1 MTSEV
6 RLAKLEARLARVETE
21 NAALRVEVAAKD
33 AKIAKLEA
41 RIADLET
48 QLGQNSSN
56 SGKPPSSD
64 PPGAPPRSKTPSG
77 KSRGGQPGHAPK
89 KRSWLP
95 RDRVTKL
102 TEQHPSVCACCG
114 GKDLVPTDVD
124 PRRHQHIDMPKPA
137 LDVHE
142 IRMHAGDCRACGTRT
157 WAELPKGTPAHMLGP
172 NISAFIALLIA
183 FRVSRRDVQ
192 TILADVFDLPISIG
206 ALSRHESRI
215 SQALEPSYEQ
225 AVTHARTQR
234 VKHLDGSNWHLAGEL
249 RGLWT
254 IATALVSVFF
264 IVPDGTTGT
273 VAKLVASA
281 RGFLVTD
288 RGSQF
293 SFWAMERRQV
303 CWAHLMRKWVAYSE
317 KSDPEAKALGEHLI
331 LFTQLMFKHWHDF
344 RERRITRAQL
354 VQQMV
359 MVELAILG
367 LLEKGA
373 ALRIRGVSGSCQDVL
388 AHREALFTFVRVS
401 GIEPTNNNAERA
413 LRPFV
418 IWRKTSYGSQSER
431 GCRFSERLMTAA
443 QTLRKQKRSL
453 FQFLVDVCAGPR
465 RGHATP
471 SLLPATP

>member
-1 MTSEV
+1 MTSEE
-6 RLAKLEARLARVETE
+6 RF
-21 NAALRVEVAAKD
+21 
-33 AKIAKLEA
+33 AKLEA
-41 RIADLET
+41 RIEQLLAENAALRACVADLEAK
-48 QLGQNSSN
+48 LGQNSSN

-64 PPGAPPRSKTPSG
+64 PPSTTPPSKTSSG

-89 KRSWLP
+89 KRNWLP
-95 RDRVTKL
+95 RERVTKL
-102 TEQHPSVCACCG
+102 TERHPVICACCG
-114 GKDLVPTDVD
+114 GANLVQAKVD
-124 PRRHQHIDMPKPA
+124 PRRHQHIDMPKPM
-137 LDVHE
+137 LEVHE
-142 IRMHAGDCRACGTRT
+142 IRMHAGDCGACGART
-157 WAELPKGTPAHMLGP
+157 WAELPKGTPPHMLGP

-192 TILADVFDLPISIG
+192 TILADVFDLPVSLG
-206 ALSRHESRI
+206 ALSQHESRI
-215 SQALEPSYEQ
+215 SAALEPSYDE
-225 AVTHARTQR
+225 AVEHARTRR
-234 VKHLDGSNWHLAGEL
+234 VKHLDGSNWHLAGQL

-264 IVPDGTTGT
+264 IVPDGTTET
-273 VAKLVASA
+273 VAKLVDSV
-281 RGFLVTD
+281 RGFLITD

-293 SFWAMERRQV
+293 SFWAMERRQI
-303 CWAHLMRKWVAYSE
+303 CWAHLIRKWVAYSE
-317 KSDPEAKALGEHLI
+317 KTDPRAKKLGEHLL

-344 RERRITRAQL
+344 RERRLTRAELAQN
-354 VQQMV
+354 MA

-367 LLEKGA
+367 LLENGA
-373 ALRIRGVSGSCQDVL
+373 ALGVRGVSGSCKDVL
-388 AHREALFTFVRVS
+388 AHREALFTFVRIA

-453 FQFLVDVCAGPR
+453 YAFLVEVCSGPR

>member
-1 MTSEV
+1 MTSDE
-6 RLAKLEARLARVETE
+6 RFFKLEARIEQLVAE
-21 NAALRVEVAAKD
+21 NAALR
-33 AKIAKLEA
+33 A
-41 RIADLET
+41 RVADLEAK
-48 QLGQNSSN
+48 LGQNSSN

-64 PPGAPPRSKTPSG
+64 PPSTTPASKPASG

-89 KRSWLP
+89 KRNWLP
-95 RDRVTKL
+95 RERVTKL
-102 TEQHPSVCACCG
+102 TEERPASCACCG
-114 GKDLVPTDVD
+114 SKQLVAADVE

-142 IRMHAGDCRACGTRT
+142 VRMHAGDCADCGART
-157 WAELPKGTPAHMLGP
+157 WAGLPKGTPAHMLGP

-192 TILADVFDLPISIG
+192 TILADVFDLPVSLG
-206 ALSRHESRI
+206 ALSDHEARI
-215 SQALEPSYEQ
+215 SNALERSYDE
-225 AVTHARTQR
+225 AVEYARSRR
-234 VKHLDGSNWHLAGEL
+234 VKHLDGSNWHVAGQL

-264 IVPDGTTGT
+264 IVPDGKTET
-273 VAKLVASA
+273 VAALVDSA

-293 SFWAMERRQV
+293 SFWAMEKRQI
-303 CWAHLMRKWVAYSE
+303 CWAHLIRKWVAYSE
-317 KSDPEAKALGEHLI
+317 KTDPRAKALGEHLL
-331 LFTQLMFKHWHDF
+331 LFTQLMFRHWHDF
-344 RERRITRAQL
+344 RERRLTRAELAQN
-354 VQQMV
+354 MV
-359 MVELAILG
+359 MVEIAILG

-373 ALRIRGVSGSCQDVL
+373 ALGVRGVSGSCSDVL
-388 AHREALFTFVRVS
+388 AHREALFTFVRVA

-443 QTLRKQKRSL
+443 QTLRKQERSL
-453 FQFLVDVCAGPR
+453 FRFLVQVCSAPR

-471 SLLPATP
+471 SLLPATW